1 MAKNAAKATGFL
13 VLALLCG
20 TRGTA
25 AQSADVA
32 QLVVHMTDYQH
43 VPAAELAE
51 TEAEV
56 SAVYARAGVQ
66 NRVGARMRRNG
77 AGGRPSPC
85 RRHRPRPVHG
95 GPKVPGT
102 PRSGRG
108 LERDEK
114 GLCVLFAD

>member
-66 NRVGARMRRNG
+66 IEWARECAATAPVDGRLHVDVIVLDRYMADRSTRN
-77 AGGRPSPC
+77 AAFWARA
-85 RRHRPRPVHG
+85 RTR
-95 GPKVPGT
+95 
-102 PRSGRG
+102 
-108 LERDEK
+108 
-114 GLCVLFAD
+114 